1 MAIFHTI
8 TQEPWRSLSLGE
20 RVAIEAATALLW
32 PLQDDDRMTVLIE
45 LLAAQIV
52 KMAENEH
59 QIDAIIDVL
68 RMHMKLGLHHETQDQ
83 HRVR

>member
-1 MAIFHTI
+1 MTIFFTI
-8 TQEPWRSLSLGE
+8 TPETWRRLSLGE
-20 RVAIEAATALLW
+20 RVAIETATALLW
-32 PLQDDDRMTVLIE
+32 PLKADERMTVLIE

-52 KMAENEH
+52 KMVENEH